1 MVKRQILGILTMILV
16 ISTVS
21 VSAASEDW
29 IPQDV
34 DAIVTEYEPYA
45 EIIKKM
51 WDRQSLEHIIQG
63 KLDVPDEVINA
74 VLAQEI
80 SDGDKVKSLY
90 ITSRENGRLDIHADT
105 FNYGG
110 VNISGTIDSCIH
122 DGDTSYMTYTVKY
135 KDLEDHGGMIGW
147 MFSHLSVSMLEKLM
161 GHIKIS
167 NDMIT
172 KVNGNTVHI
181 EYQEALKKSEA
192 AQVSIDGYRLIDVLC
207 IHGAVPH
214 EGYIEFETSFQLPDE
229 IKKILLH
236 VLDET

>member
-1 MVKRQILGILTMILV
+1 MVKRQVIGILMMILL
-16 ISTVS
+16 ISTTS
-21 VSAASEDW
+21 TSAASGDW

-34 DAIVTEYEPYA
+34 DVMITEYEPYA
-45 EIIKKM
+45 EIIKKT

-80 SDGDKVKSLY
+80 SDSDKVKSLH
-90 ITSRENGRLDIHADT
+90 ITSRENGRLDIYADIS
-105 FNYGG
+105 NYGG

-122 DGDTSYMTYTVKY
+122 EGDTSYMSYTVKY

-147 MFSHLSVSMLEKLM
+147 MFSHLSVSMLEKLV
-161 GHIKIS
+161 GHIKLS
-167 NDMIT
+167 NDVIT
-172 KVNGNTVHI
+172 KVHGNTVRI

-192 AQVSIDGYRLIDVLC
+192 AQVSIGGYRLMDVLC

-214 EGYIEFETSFQLPDE
+214 EGYIEFETSFQMPDE
-229 IKKILLH
+229 IKKLLLH